1 MIYDPLDPFIEMYA
15 RGQLFRRHG
24 GGRGGVSRQQSE
36 ATVAE
41 LLEQEAEEEFK
52 KNDVVQDPPPPP
64 KPKARLFNPQW
75 GGDRGCYNEKMTV
88 SVEGELP
95 PEIAHLT
102 RVTFTVH
109 AIRNGELDRIGA
121 KDAHLKDGKAMAE
134 LILWTPRFTDANG
147 NPVQYCEY
155 SFKAKHRD
163 SPEIESENLR
173 AFQKGVD
180 TTPPDLESPNFA
192 PPDFTPPEIDL
203 PQLGIELAGDLAI
216 GSLIPENILPE
227 TKPTSPYYL
236 RIHMNPEEA
245 KKLEEKFILT
255 SVDGSYTQTRTAED
269 DLILGDDFIDLR
281 FTEVPTALIYSLRIE
296 AGKSR
301 TYHVFQNVPF
311 SKLDGFVE

>member
-24 GGRGGVSRQQSE
+24 GGRGGALKQQSE

-64 KPKARLFNPQW
+64 KPRARLFNPQW

-109 AIRNGELDRIGA
+109 AMRNGELDRIGA
-121 KDAHLKDGKAMAE
+121 KDAHLKDGKATAE

-147 NPVQYCEY
+147 KPVQSCEY
-155 SFKAKHRD
+155 FFKAKHRD

-180 TTPPDLESPNFA
+180 TTPPEIEL
-192 PPDFTPPEIDL
+192 PEH
-203 PQLGIELAGDLAI
+203 GIELAGDLAI

-236 RIHMNPEEA
+236 RIHMNPQEA

-255 SVDGSYTQTRTAED
+255 SVDGTYTQTRTADD